1 MRGRSL
7 VLLDKDGTLVADVP
21 HSADPSRLRL
31 APGAANRL
39 RRVLGALRIHVD
51 HGHARALSRERLR
64 GGASDAGSGAGDQ
77 DRLAE
82 RWHVVVLSL

>member
-31 APGAANRL
+31 APGAGARL
-39 RRVLGALRIHVD
+39 TIRMRRHVNDPTLHFPWHATVADRGDIPVLTGAAAAH
-51 HGHARALSRERLR
+51 
-64 GGASDAGSGAGDQ
+64 
-77 DRLAE
+77 
-82 RWHVVVLSL
+82 